1 MINRK
6 KSFLFEVIFLGRK
19 PLDYE
24 KGKRNVKVNI
34 DNVLVDKANEM
45 NLNLSKISRDAVFYI
60 VNQASDD
67 ERKKYYKK

>member
-1 MINRK
+1 M
-6 KSFLFEVIFLGRK
+6 GRK

-45 NLNLSKISRDAVFYI
+45 NLNLSKITRDAIFYF
-60 VNQASDD
+60 VNEASED

>member
-1 MINRK
+1 M
-6 KSFLFEVIFLGRK
+6 GRK

-34 DNVLVDKANEM
+34 DNILIDKANEM
-45 NLNLSKISRDAVFYI
+45 NLNLSKISRDAIFYV
-60 VNQASDD
+60 VNQASDE

>member
-1 MINRK
+1 M
-6 KSFLFEVIFLGRK
+6 GRK